1 LALLDTSL
9 PGVRQLQNWIRA
21 KTAIRIQI
29 NDGTKLDGTL
39 DWQDMEFL
47 ALRQSD
53 EKDPILIQR
62 LSVSL
67 IRSLN

>member
-1 LALLDTSL
+1 M